1 MKAILLIS
9 HGSRSPKTIQEIK
22 ALVNLLKVR
31 AGAGIFEY
39 AFLEIEAPSIPE
51 GIQNCVKKGAKEI
64 LVLLNFLNSGKH
76 VDEDIPQIVK
86 KVSEQYPDVKI
97 SVSGPVGQHEGIANL
112 FLSMINE

>member
-22 ALVNLLKVR
+22 ALVNLLKVK

-39 AFLEIEAPSIPE
+39 AFLEIESPNISE
-51 GIQNCVKKGAKEI
+51 GIRNCVKRGAKEI

-86 KVSEQYPDVKI
+86 EVSQQYPNVKVS
-97 SVSGPVGQHEGIANL
+97 VSRPVGQHEGIADL